1 MLLCHGKPRV
11 SIQKNF
17 RNMSKYKLIIFDFDG
32 TLAITHKAIIY
43 CFTQTFENFKIMPPA
58 ADTIIGT
65 IGINLPNSFKIL
77 HPAIEESAIPEWV
90 ETYRSYYRTEGE
102 KQVDLFPGTKQIL
115 QLVSKSGLSL
125 GVFSNKQVSF
135 VNLLLKRLMI
145 HSFFDLILGDNGQII
160 LKPNPAV
167 FHSIIK
173 PLFPELDNSQVLM
186 VGDTAV
192 DLLFAKNAGIDVC
205 WAAYGYGDRAQCLA
219 LEPTFAIDD
228 ISEVAALVKN

>member
-1 MLLCHGKPRV
+1 
-11 SIQKNF
+11 
-17 RNMSKYKLIIFDFDG
+17 MSKYKLIIFDFDG
-32 TLAITHKAIIY
+32 TLAITHKAIVF
-43 CFTQTFENFKIMPPA
+43 CFTKTFETFNITPPT
-58 ADTIIGT
+58 ADTIIST

-90 ETYRSYYRTEGE
+90 ETYRSYYRTEAE
-102 KQVDLFPGTKQIL
+102 KQVDLFPGTKQVL
-115 QLVSKSGLSL
+115 QLARQSGLSL

-135 VNLLLKRLMI
+135 VDLLLKKLKV
-145 HSFFDLILGDNGQII
+145 HSFFDLIVGDNGQII
-160 LKPNPAV
+160 PKPNPAV

-205 WAAYGYGDRAQCLA
+205 WAAYGYGDRPPCLA

-228 ISEVAALVKN
+228 ISELAVFVQN

>member
-1 MLLCHGKPRV
+1 
-11 SIQKNF
+11 
-17 RNMSKYKLIIFDFDG
+17 MSQYKLIIFDFDG
-32 TLAITHKAIIY
+32 TLAITHKAIIH
-43 CFTQTFENFKIMPPA
+43 CFTKTFENFNIIPPD

-65 IGINLPNSFKIL
+65 IGINLPTTFKIL

-115 QLVSKSGLSL
+115 QLASKSGLSL

-135 VNLLLKRLMI
+135 VNLFLNKLKI
-145 HSFFDLILGDNGQII
+145 NSFFDLILGDNGQII
-160 LKPNPAV
+160 PKPNPAV

-173 PLFPELDNSQVLM
+173 PLFPELDNSQILM

-228 ISEVAALVKN
+228 ISEVAALVKS

>member
-1 MLLCHGKPRV
+1 
-11 SIQKNF
+11 
-17 RNMSKYKLIIFDFDG
+17 MSQYKLIIFDFDG

-43 CFTQTFENFKIMPPA
+43 CFTKTFENFNIIPPA

-65 IGINLPNSFKIL
+65 IGISLPNSFKIL

-115 QLVSKSGLSL
+115 QLASKSGLSL

-135 VNLLLKRLMI
+135 VNLFLNKLKI
-145 HSFFDLILGDNGQII
+145 NSFFDLILGDNGQII
-160 LKPNPAV
+160 PKPNPAV

-228 ISEVAALVKN
+228 ILELAAIVKI

>member
-1 MLLCHGKPRV
+1 
-11 SIQKNF
+11 
-17 RNMSKYKLIIFDFDG
+17 MSQYKLIIFDFDG
-32 TLAITHKAIIY
+32 TLAITHKAIVF
-43 CFTQTFENFKIMPPA
+43 CFAKTFESFNITPPA

-90 ETYRSYYRTEGE
+90 KTYRFYYRTEGE

-115 QLVSKSGLSL
+115 KLVSKSGLSL
-125 GVFSNKQVSF
+125 GVFSNKHVSF
-135 VNLLLKRLMI
+135 VNLFLRSLNI
-145 HSFFDLILGDNGQII
+145 HSFFDLILGDNGEI
-160 LKPNPAV
+160 LPKPNPTV
-167 FHSIIK
+167 FYSIIK
-173 PLFPELDNSQVLM
+173 PLFPELDNSQILM
-186 VGDTAV
+186 VGDSAI

-228 ISEVAALVKN
+228 ISELAALVQN

>member
-1 MLLCHGKPRV
+1 
-11 SIQKNF
+11 
-17 RNMSKYKLIIFDFDG
+17 MSQYKLIIFDFDG
-32 TLAITHKAIIY
+32 TLAITHKAIVF
-43 CFTQTFENFKIMPPA
+43 CFTKTFESYNITPPS

-102 KQVDLFPGTKQIL
+102 KQVELFAGTKQVL
-115 QLVSKSGLSL
+115 QLARQSGLSL
-125 GVFSNKQVSF
+125 GVFSNKHVNF
-135 VNLLLKRLMI
+135 VNVLLNNLRI

-160 LKPNPAV
+160 PKPNPAV

-173 PLFPELDNSQVLM
+173 PLFPELDNSQILM
-186 VGDTAV
+186 VGDTAI

-205 WAAYGYGDRAQCLA
+205 WAAYGYGDRAQCIA
-219 LEPTFAIDD
+219 LEPTFEIGAL
-228 ISEVAALVKN
+228 SELAVFVQN

>member
-1 MLLCHGKPRV
+1 
-11 SIQKNF
+11 
-17 RNMSKYKLIIFDFDG
+17 MSQYKLIIFDFDG

-43 CFTQTFENFKIMPPA
+43 CFTKTFENFKIMPPA

-65 IGINLPNSFKIL
+65 IGINLPNTFKIL

-125 GVFSNKQVSF
+125 GVFSNKQVNF
-135 VNLLLKRLMI
+135 VNLFLKKLKI
-145 HSFFDLILGDNGQII
+145 HSFFDLILGDNGQTIP
-160 LKPNPAV
+160 KPNPAV

-173 PLFPELDNSQVLM
+173 PLFPELDNSQVLR

-228 ISEVAALVKN
+228 ISEVAALVKI

>member
-1 MLLCHGKPRV
+1 
-11 SIQKNF
+11 
-17 RNMSKYKLIIFDFDG
+17 MSQYNLIIFDFDG
-32 TLAITHKAIIY
+32 TLAITHKAIVF
-43 CFTQTFENFKIMPPA
+43 CFTKTFESYNIAPPS

-65 IGINLPNSFKIL
+65 IGINLPNTFKIL

-102 KQVDLFPGTKQIL
+102 KQVDLFAGTKQVL
-115 QLVSKSGLSL
+115 QLARQSGLIM
-125 GVFSNKQVSF
+125 GVFSNKHVNF
-135 VNLLLKRLMI
+135 VNLLLQDLKI
-145 HSFFDLILGDNGQII
+145 HSFFDLILGDNGEII

-173 PLFPELDNSQVLM
+173 PMFPELDNSQVLM

-228 ISEVAALVKN
+228 ISELAVFVQN

>member
-1 MLLCHGKPRV
+1 
-11 SIQKNF
+11 
-17 RNMSKYKLIIFDFDG
+17 MSQYKLIIFDFDG

-43 CFTQTFENFKIMPPA
+43 CFTKTFENFKIIPPS

-65 IGINLPNSFKIL
+65 IGINLPNTFKIL

-115 QLVSKSGLSL
+115 QLMSKSGLSL
-125 GVFSNKQVSF
+125 GVFSNKQVNF
-135 VNLLLKRLMI
+135 VNLLLIKMKI
-145 HSFFDLILGDNGQII
+145 HSLFDLILGDNGQII
-160 LKPNPAV
+160 IKPNPAV

-192 DLLFAKNAGIDVC
+192 DLVFAKNAGIDVC

-228 ISEVAALVKN
+228 ISELAALVKN

>member
-1 MLLCHGKPRV
+1 
-11 SIQKNF
+11 
-17 RNMSKYKLIIFDFDG
+17 MSQYKLIIFDFDG
-32 TLAITHKAIIY
+32 TLAITHKAIVF
-43 CFTQTFENFKIMPPA
+43 CFTKTFKSFNIIPPA
-58 ADTIIGT
+58 ADTIIST

-77 HPAIEESAIPEWV
+77 HPEIEESAIPEWV

-102 KQVDLFPGTKQIL
+102 KQVELFTGTKQVL
-115 QLVSKSGLSL
+115 QLVSKSGLSM
-125 GVFSNKQVSF
+125 GVFSNKQVTF
-135 VNLLLKRLMI
+135 VNLLLKSLRI

-160 LKPNPAV
+160 PKPNPSV

-173 PLFPELDNSQVLM
+173 PLFPELDNSQILM

-192 DLLFAKNAGIDVC
+192 DLLFAKNVGIDVC

-228 ISEVAALVKN
+228 ISELAVFVQN

>member
-1 MLLCHGKPRV
+1 
-11 SIQKNF
+11 
-17 RNMSKYKLIIFDFDG
+17 MSQYKLIIFDFDG

-43 CFTQTFENFKIMPPA
+43 CFTKTFENFKIIPPA

-65 IGINLPNSFKIL
+65 IGINLPNTFKIL

-135 VNLLLKRLMI
+135 VNLFLKKLKI

-160 LKPNPAV
+160 PKPNPAV

-228 ISEVAALVKN
+228 ISELAALVKN

>member
-1 MLLCHGKPRV
+1 
-11 SIQKNF
+11 
-17 RNMSKYKLIIFDFDG
+17 MSQYKLIIFDFDG
-32 TLAITHKAIIY
+32 TLAITHKAIVY
-43 CFTQTFENFKIMPPA
+43 CFTKTFENYKIIPPT

-65 IGINLPNSFKIL
+65 IGINLPNTFKIL

-135 VNLLLKRLMI
+135 VNLLLKKLII

-167 FHSIIK
+167 FHSMIK

-228 ISEVAALVKN
+228 ISELAAVVKN

>member
-1 MLLCHGKPRV
+1 
-11 SIQKNF
+11 
-17 RNMSKYKLIIFDFDG
+17 MSQYKLIIFDFDG

-43 CFTQTFENFKIMPPA
+43 CFTKTFENFNIIPPA
-58 ADTIIGT
+58 ADTIIST

-125 GVFSNKQVSF
+125 GVFSNKHVNF
-135 VNLLLKRLMI
+135 VNLFLTKLKI

-160 LKPNPAV
+160 PKPNPAV

-228 ISEVAALVKN
+228 ISELAAVVKN

>member
-1 MLLCHGKPRV
+1 
-11 SIQKNF
+11 
-17 RNMSKYKLIIFDFDG
+17 MSKYKLIIFDFDG
-32 TLAITHKAIIY
+32 TLAITHKAIIF
-43 CFTQTFENFKIMPPA
+43 CFTKTFENFNITPPG

-65 IGINLPNSFKIL
+65 IGINLPNTFKLL

-102 KQVDLFPGTKQIL
+102 KQVDLFPGTKQIV
-115 QLVSKSGLSL
+115 QLARQSGLSL
-125 GVFSNKQVSF
+125 GVFSNKHVSF
-135 VNLLLKRLMI
+135 VNLLLQNLKI
-145 HSFFDLILGDNGQII
+145 QSFFDLILGDDGQIL

-192 DLLFAKNAGIDVC
+192 DLLFAKNAGIDAC

-219 LEPTFAIDD
+219 LEPTFAIED
-228 ISEVAALVKN
+228 ISELVALVQN